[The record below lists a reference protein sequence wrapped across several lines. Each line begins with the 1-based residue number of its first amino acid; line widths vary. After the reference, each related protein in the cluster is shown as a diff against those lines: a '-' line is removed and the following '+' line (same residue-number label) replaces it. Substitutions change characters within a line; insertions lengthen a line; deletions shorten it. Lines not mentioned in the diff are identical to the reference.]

1 MATTA
6 AITTNTTTTIDV
18 PAGDHV
24 LDFMSATVW
33 DTASVNIR
41 HAGSEQSFSGLGA
54 LTATP
59 SNASVITTG
68 GESIEVVTTGVGGS
82 TSIIVRVNRSTPRV

>member
-1 MATTA
+1 MATSA
-6 AITTNTTTTIDV
+6 AITTNTTTTLDV

-24 LDFMSATVW
+24 LDFLSATVW
-33 DTASVNIR
+33 DTATVNVR
-41 HAGSEQSFSGLGA
+41 HAGSEQSFSGLSA

-68 GESIEVVTTGVGGS
+68 GESVEIVTTSVGAS
-82 TSIIVRVNRSTPRV
+82 TSIIVRINRASPRV